1 MAKTLLI
8 VDDSRLS
15 RMMIAAIVNEYGGDW
30 STVEAASADEA
41 LVQAKAYTINAVT
54 LDMNMPGRSGLEV
67 APELKQIVGDIEIA
81 LVTANVQKSV
91 KEQAENLG
99 LSFISKPVTE
109 EKIVAYLE
117 RVDSLL

>member
-41 LVQAKAYTINAVT
+41 LTQVKAHNITAVT

>member
-1 MAKTLLI
+1 MEKKLLI

-15 RMMIAAIVNEYGGDW
+15 RMMIGAIVKEYGCDW
-30 STVEAASADEA
+30 SFVEAASADEA
-41 LVQAKAYTINAVT
+41 LVQAKAHTINAVT
-54 LDMNMPGRSGLEV
+54 LDMNMPGRSGLEI
-67 APELKQIVGDIEIA
+67 APELKEIVGDIEIA

-109 EKIVAYLE
+109 EKIVSYLN
-117 RVDSLL
+117 RVDSLS